1 MLGTETTLPK
11 KDYVHKAFA
20 DAYKSPASI
29 LILDDFERLIG
40 WNPIGASFLPTIN
53 RLLVFVTTS
62 KAAVLKM
69 LEIDTDFAKRV
80 AVPAV
85 ADAEELATVLQE
97 SRVFNSNDIDQ
108 VVNLVRQRTGS
119 DKVGIGIKTI
129 QDLIFEAKAGESSSD
144 VLATFSE
151 LLLDNIQGINL

>member
-1 MLGTETTLPK
+1 
-11 KDYVHKAFA
+11 
-20 DAYKSPASI
+20 
-29 LILDDFERLIG
+29 
-40 WNPIGASFLPTIN
+40 
-53 RLLVFVTTS
+53 
-62 KAAVLKM
+62 M

-85 ADAEELATVLQE
+85 ADAEELAAVLQE

-129 QDLIFEAKAGESSSD
+129 QDLIFEAKAGESSSH
-144 VLATFSE
+144 VLETFSE
-151 LLLDNIQGINL
+151 LLLDNIQGLNL